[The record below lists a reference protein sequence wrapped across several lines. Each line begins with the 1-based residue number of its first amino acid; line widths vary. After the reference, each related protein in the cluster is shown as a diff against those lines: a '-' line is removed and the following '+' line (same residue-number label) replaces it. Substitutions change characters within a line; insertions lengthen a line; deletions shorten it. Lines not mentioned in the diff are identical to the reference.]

1 MAVRARHLLIAAV
14 VSIVL
19 AAAFFGATW
28 WWRHRFLVDTDDAY
42 VRATISLVTPRIA
55 GTVIEIPVD
64 DNWQV
69 QREDLLVRLDPAQY
83 RLQLDEAEAAL
94 AKAVQ
99 DIEAARAQVFT
110 ADSEVRLAEAELDMA
125 ERDDARTEQLAK
137 EKVVSAEEVDR
148 SRTALRVAR
157 SRLEAARQEATRARA
172 ALGIPVD
179 AAAPASPVV
188 RRARAARDEAAL
200 KLSYT
205 ELRAPRAGIVATKS
219 VHVGQHVD
227 PGQPVMRIVPIER
240 AYVEANFKET
250 QLSDVRI
257 GQPATVVAD
266 MYPDYEYRG
275 VVESLAPGTG
285 AAFALLPPENA
296 TGNWIK
302 VVQRVPVKI
311 RLTEPPPAD
320 RPLRVGLSVVA
331 TIDTRRHVGSL
342 LTPLGQKENDER

>member
-1 MAVRARHLLIAAV
+1 M
-14 VSIVL
+14 
-19 AAAFFGATW
+19 
-28 WWRHRFLVDTDDAY
+28 
-42 VRATISLVTPRIA
+42 
-55 GTVIEIPVD
+55 
-64 DNWQV
+64 
-69 QREDLLVRLDPAQY
+69 
-83 RLQLDEAEAAL
+83 QLDEADATL

-99 DIEAARAQVFT
+99 DIEEARAQVFA
-110 ADSEVRLAEAELDMA
+110 ADSEVKLAEAELDMA
-125 ERDDARTEQLAK
+125 ARDDARIEQLAK
-137 EKVVSAEEVDR
+137 QKVVSTEEVDQV
-148 SRTALRVAR
+148 RTALRVAR

-172 ALGIPVD
+172 ALGISTD
-179 AAAPASPVV
+179 AAASTSPIV
-188 RRARAARDEAAL
+188 RRAQAARDEAAL

-205 ELRAPRAGIVATKS
+205 ELRAPRAGIVATKA

-275 VVESLAPGTG
+275 VVDSLAPGTG

-302 VVQRVPVKI
+302 VVQRIPVKI

-331 TIDTRRHVGSL
+331 TIDTRQHVGPL
-342 LTPLGQKENDER
+342 LTPLGQKETGNPKAPEEANATTKNTKVTKERTDDAIRR